1 MLLEK
6 NMRDAEEFVQRRD
19 FMQRYPDS
27 MGAIEYVDEMFEYA
41 GVEPS
46 ASERQIAID
55 AFGGGDTTGRAAAMR
70 KVMESASVFRWYYN
84 RAFVL
89 VEYFGFLRRDPND
102 SPDTDWAGY
111 DFWFGKME
119 GLSQPGED
127 VMIPADAFARIKRAE
142 MVKAFIVS
150 SEYRLRF
157 GRS

>member
-1 MLLEK
+1 
-6 NMRDAEEFVQRRD
+6 
-19 FMQRYPDS
+19 
-27 MGAIEYVDEMFEYA
+27 MFEYA

-46 ASERQIAID
+46 ASERQTAID
-55 AFGGGDTTGRAAAMR
+55 AFGGGDATDRAAAMR

-119 GLSQPGED
+119 RLSLPNED
-127 VMIPADAFARIKRAE
+127 VMIPAAAFARIKRAE